1 MNRAR
6 LATATLD
13 QRVHVRGRFHRS
25 VHLPH
30 DWQALHDS
38 GDYLATP
45 ALLGFAGQI
54 LQELGRDGGA
64 RAWTLTG
71 PYGTGKSA
79 FALFL
84 TDLLATMPSPGTPR
98 LASCARLT
106 SAG

>member
-1 MNRAR
+1 MSRAR
-6 LATATLD
+6 LSTATLD

-30 DWQALHDS
+30 DWQTPHDS

-45 ALLGFAGQI
+45 ALLEFAGQI
-54 LQELGRDGGA
+54 LQELRRDGGA

-84 TDLLATMPSPGTPR
+84 TGLLANAKPGHPR

-106 SAG
+106 FAA